1 MSETPHYYNTLNIN
15 GQNLLNAIENA
26 KKQEDRIMVIMQ
38 AKRRPMSPSQI
49 LEVYKSWF
57 TGNTPL
63 TSIRRALSNLTK
75 ADKLEMTPD
84 RIMGIYGQPEH
95 KWQLPESK
103 PDKFELPDYMKAPEF
118 NF

>member
-1 MSETPHYYNTLNIN
+1 MSEQPVFYNTINI
-15 GQNLLNAIENA
+15 GDQNLLNAIENA

-38 AKRRPMSPSQI
+38 AKRRPMSPSQV

-57 TGNTPL
+57 AGNTPL
-63 TSIRRALSNLTK
+63 TSIRRAMSNLTK
-75 ADKLEMTPD
+75 ADKLEMLED
-84 RIMGIYGQPEH
+84 RIQGIYGQPEH

-103 PDKFELPDYMKAPEF
+103 PVQTKI

>member
-1 MSETPHYYNTLNIN
+1 MSETPHYYNTLNIG

-49 LEVYKSWF
+49 FEVYKSWF

-63 TSIRRALSNLTK
+63 TSIRRALTNMTK
-75 ADKLEMTPD
+75 ADKLEMTD
-84 RIMGIYGQPEH
+84 IQVQGIYGKPEH

-103 PDKFELPDYMKAPEF
+103 PIEFELPDYMKAPKM

>member
-1 MSETPHYYNTLNIN
+1 MSEQPHFYNTLNIN
-15 GQNLLNAIENA
+15 GQNLLNAIESA

-63 TSIRRALSNLTK
+63 TSIRRALTNLTNSG
-75 ADKLEMTPD
+75 KLEKTETQVP
-84 RIMGIYGQPEH
+84 GIYGQSEH
-95 KWQLPESK
+95 KWRLPESK
-103 PDKFELPDYMKAPEF
+103 TGQTKI